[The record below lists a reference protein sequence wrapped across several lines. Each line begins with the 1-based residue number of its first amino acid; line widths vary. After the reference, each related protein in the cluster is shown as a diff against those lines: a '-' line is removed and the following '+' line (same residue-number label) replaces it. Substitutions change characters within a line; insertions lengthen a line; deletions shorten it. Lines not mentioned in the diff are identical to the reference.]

1 MENQQVKDV
10 RSLYSILTSVTEIYS
25 PVQDMKAISMFPN
38 YTGELA
44 SVNTL
49 HDDIVREKEIAEK
62 KPVKKPQGIL
72 QFFQF

>member
-1 MENQQVKDV
+1 MENQKVKDV
-10 RSLYSILTSVTEIYS
+10 RSLYSILSSVTEIYS

-44 SVNTL
+44 SINTL
-49 HDDIVREKEIAEK
+49 YDDIARDKEFEEKR
-62 KPVKKPQGIL
+62 PVKKPKGIL